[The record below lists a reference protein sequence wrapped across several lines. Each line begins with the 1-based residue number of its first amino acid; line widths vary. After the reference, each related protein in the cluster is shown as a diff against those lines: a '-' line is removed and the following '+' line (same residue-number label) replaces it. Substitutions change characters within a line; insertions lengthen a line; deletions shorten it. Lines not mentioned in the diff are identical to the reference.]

1 MQSTFAQKKG
11 KMTNNKQKASLEQPE
26 VADTTFGFF
35 LFRPV
40 TFLNRFFGGKQE
52 VDCRAGQNS

>member
-1 MQSTFAQKKG
+1 
-11 KMTNNKQKASLEQPE
+11 MTNNRQKASMEQPE

-52 VDCRAGQNS
+52 VDCRGGQNS